1 MVIKIISPTKA
12 YISGSRASKSSS
24 GLCADHMEAD
34 VVISGNNVTE
44 KGTVVRAL
52 DYTVRRRTKAPL
64 GVQGRRNHLQ
74 LYLRNEESRIT
85 ELTAQCA
92 NFFRHKRKKFR
103 KKVVSLQPKGCENG
117 LRLSNSNKFD
127 CVRLAPSLHAKPQN
141 NKEDGSNYLYPGTST
156 SVQSG
161 ISYQDGHWTGKV
173 APTAGSILR
182 QAD

>member
-24 GLCADHMEAD
+24 GLWADHMEAD
-34 VVISGNNVTE
+34 VVISGNNVTVTFCHAEQSTSVHKFNITAINSSEFTAHQKVTVTE

-52 DYTVRRRTKAPL
+52 DYTIRRRTKAPL

-103 KKVVSLQPKGCENG
+103 KKVVSLQPQAELN
-117 LRLSNSNKFD
+117 
-127 CVRLAPSLHAKPQN
+127 HE
-141 NKEDGSNYLYPGTST
+141 KE
-156 SVQSG
+156 
-161 ISYQDGHWTGKV
+161 
-173 APTAGSILR
+173 
-182 QAD
+182 